1 MEHTLTRS
9 AHSLVMSAFVDVFS
23 EELLS
28 QQRWRE
34 PLLFEETIFTISRN
48 TTDLRNATRISQLT
62 ARLASP
68 LRKEILQ
75 QLDNADPSPKQCV
88 SMLWVFKPKTM
99 LEESS
104 SACSK
109 KDLKQTEPKQVA
121 VTVEL
126 NSHAQILTLWIWTM
140 DWSMYNNTASYFSS
154 ECSLCYFV
162 AHLLWF
168 NKAINASLEIA
179 A

>member
-1 MEHTLTRS
+1 MGHTLTKS
-9 AHSLVMSAFVDVFS
+9 AHSLATSAFVDVFS
-23 EELLS
+23 VELLF

-34 PLLFEETIFTISRN
+34 PLLFEGTIFTISRN

-62 ARLASP
+62 ARPASP

-88 SMLWVFKPKTM
+88 LMLWMFKHKTT
-99 LEESS
+99 LVESS

-109 KDLKQTEPKQVA
+109 KDPKQTEPKQVA

-126 NSHAQILTLWIWTM
+126 ITRKFWHCEFGRWIEACT
-140 DWSMYNNTASYFSS
+140 TIQASYFSS

-168 NKAINASLEIA
+168 NKAINAFLEIA